1 MTDSTPTS
9 KTPAD
14 PERPHLSQ
22 NAPPRGQ
29 YKGGYVR
36 REHRKTDNGKMV
48 EFLDSP
54 ATSEGGAKKRIR
66 MVNGQDKKVG
76 KPTTRVRA
84 LVENIAS
91 GMTRA
96 AALEAAGLSPTAN
109 SGGSES
115 VLTRPYVKD
124 MIAAARART
133 AEENQI
139 TRATVLDG
147 LKEAIDLARIIGDP
161 AVMVAGWREIGKMCG
176 FYEAVKVKVD
186 MSGNAVAFSA
196 KLMQLSDEELLRLAG
211 GETIEGEV
219 VRG

>member
-29 YKGGYVR
+29 YKGGYVK

-48 EFLDSP
+48 GFLDAAP
-54 ATSEGGAKKRIR
+54 TDATTGKKRKR
-66 MVNGQDKKVG
+66 MVNGPDKKVG

-84 LVENIAS
+84 LVENIAM
-91 GMTRA
+91 GMTQA
-96 AALEAAGLSPTAN
+96 AALEAAGLSVKKNT
-109 SGGSES
+109 GGPES
-115 VLTRPYVKD
+115 VFRRPYVQD

-139 TRATVLDG
+139 TRAVVLDG
-147 LKEAIDLARIIGDP
+147 LKEAIDLARINGDP

-186 MSGNAVAFSA
+186 VSGNAVAFSA
-196 KLMQLSDEELLRLAG
+196 KLMQMSDEELLRLAG

-219 VRG
+219 MRG

>member
-1 MTDSTPTS
+1 
-9 KTPAD
+9 
-14 PERPHLSQ
+14 
-22 NAPPRGQ
+22 
-29 YKGGYVR
+29 
-36 REHRKTDNGKMV
+36 MV
-48 EFLDSP
+48 EFLDSST
-54 ATSEGGAKKRIR
+54 ASEGGVKKKKR

-84 LVENIAS
+84 LVENIAM
-91 GMTRA
+91 GMTQQ

-109 SGGSES
+109 TGNKES
-115 VLTRPYVKD
+115 VLKRPYVQD

-139 TRATVLDG
+139 TRASVLDG
-147 LKEAIDLARIIGDP
+147 LKEAIDLARINGDP

-186 MSGNAVAFSA
+186 VSGNAVAFSA
-196 KLMQLSDEELLRLAG
+196 KLMQMSDEELLRLAG